1 MGVTI
6 VSWSANRE
14 KRSFVIQ
21 LTLAVVLI
29 AISYIIVQNIH
40 DNLAAVGIRIDFG
53 FLSGEAGFDV
63 NESLISYSATDS
75 YARVLL
81 VGLLNTLQL
90 SVVCIVASTLIGV
103 VMGIIRAGN
112 NWLGSRLALA
122 YVELLR
128 NLPKLLIL
136 LAVFIIMVNRLPV
149 VRNAWNIFDGIY
161 ISNRAFYFPTLIW
174 TDNMRFV
181 LVGLFLWLFAVIFW
195 ARYVHH
201 HQDLTGQR
209 LPIGLPAIGSLL
221 AILLLVS
228 GLFSI
233 PYQFSIPVLKGFDF
247 TGGGRLSVQF
257 VALAITLSIY
267 HGGQI
272 TELVRGGIQSVS
284 KSQLEAAHALGLRP
298 GQMTRLV
305 ILPQALRMIIP
316 PMGNQYLNLIKNTS
330 IALAIGYSDLVS
342 VMSTSIN
349 QTFRPIELMSI
360 TMMTYLAISLVVT
373 ALLNWFNAR
382 TKIVGN

>member
-1 MGVTI
+1 M
-6 VSWSANRE
+6 SWLANRK

-21 LTLAVVLI
+21 LTLAVILI

-40 DNLAAVGIRIDFG
+40 DNLAAVGIKINFG

-63 NESLISYSATDS
+63 NESLISYSASDS

-90 SVVCIVASTLIGV
+90 SFVCIIASTVIGV

-136 LAVFIIMVNRLPV
+136 LAVFIIMVNRLPM
-149 VRNAWNIFDGIY
+149 VRKAWNIFDGIY

-174 TDNMRFV
+174 ADDMRFV
-181 LVGLFLWLFAVIFW
+181 LVGLFLWLLAVIFW
-195 ARYVHH
+195 ARYVHR

-209 LPIGLPAIGSLL
+209 LPVGLPAIGALL

-233 PYQFSIPVLKGFDF
+233 PYQFSLPVFKGFDF
-247 TGGGRLSVQF
+247 IGGGRLSVQF

-284 KSQLEAAHALGLRP
+284 KSQLEAAQALGLRP

-305 ILPQALRMIIP
+305 VLPQALRMIIP

>member
-1 MGVTI
+1 MRFL
-6 VSWSANRE
+6 ANRE
-14 KRSFVIQ
+14 KRSFLIQ
-21 LTLAVVLI
+21 LVLAVILI
-29 AISYIIVQNIH
+29 AISFIIVQNVR

-63 NESLISYSATDS
+63 NESLIAYSASDS

-90 SVVCIVASTLIGV
+90 SIVCIVAATLIGV

-112 NWLGSRLALA
+112 NWLGTRLALA

-149 VRNAWNIFDGIY
+149 VRKAWNLFDGIY

-174 TDNMRFV
+174 TDRMSFV
-181 LVGLFLWLFAVIFW
+181 LVALFIWLVAAIFW
-195 ARYVHH
+195 TRHVHY
-201 HQDLTGQR
+201 HQDLSGKR
-209 LPIGLPAIGSLL
+209 LPVGWPMIGSLL
-221 AILLLVS
+221 AMLLLVS
-228 GLFSI
+228 GLFNIS
-233 PYQFSIPVLKGFDF
+233 YHFSTPILKGFDF
-247 TGGGRLSVQF
+247 VGGGRLSVQF

-284 KSQLEAAHALGLRP
+284 KSQLEAADALGLRS
-298 GQMTRLV
+298 GQITRLV
-305 ILPQALRMIIP
+305 VLPQALRMIIP
-316 PMGNQYLNLIKNTS
+316 PLGNQYLNLIKNTS

>member
-1 MGVTI
+1 
-6 VSWSANRE
+6 VSWFASRE
-14 KRSFVIQ
+14 KRSFIIQ
-21 LTLAVVLI
+21 LVLAVVLI
-29 AISYIIVQNIH
+29 AISYVIVQNIH
-40 DNLAAVGIRIDFG
+40 KNLAAVGIKIDFG

-63 NESLISYSATDS
+63 NESLISYSASDS

-90 SVVCIVASTLIGV
+90 SFVCIIASTAIGV

-181 LVGLFLWLFAVIFW
+181 LVGLFIWLIAVIFW
-195 ARYVHH
+195 ARHVHR

-209 LPIGLPAIGSLL
+209 LPLGFPAIGALL
-221 AILLLVS
+221 AILFLVS

-233 PYQFSIPVLKGFDF
+233 PYQFSIPVLRGFDF
-247 TGGGRLSVQF
+247 TGGGRFSVQF

-305 ILPQALRMIIP
+305 VLPQALRMIIP

>member
-1 MGVTI
+1 M
-6 VSWSANRE
+6 SFLASRE
-14 KRSFVIQ
+14 KRSFIIQ
-21 LTLAVVLI
+21 LILAVILI
-29 AISYIIVQNIH
+29 AISYIIVQNVRA
-40 DNLAAVGIRIDFG
+40 NLAAVGIRIDFG

-63 NESLISYSATDS
+63 NESLIAYSASDS

-90 SVVCIVASTLIGV
+90 SIVCIVAATLIGV

-149 VRNAWNIFDGIY
+149 VRKAWNLFDGIY

-174 TDNMRFV
+174 ADRMSFV
-181 LVGLFLWLFAVIFW
+181 LVALFIWLVAAIFW
-195 ARYVHH
+195 TRHVHH
-201 HQDLTGQR
+201 HQDLTGKR
-209 LPIGLPAIGSLL
+209 LPVGWPMIGSLL
-221 AILLLVS
+221 AMLLLVS
-228 GLFSI
+228 GLFNIS
-233 PYQFSIPVLKGFDF
+233 YDFSTPILKGFDF
-247 TGGGRLSVQF
+247 IGGGRLSVQF

-298 GQMTRLV
+298 GQITRLV
-305 ILPQALRMIIP
+305 VLPQALRMIIP
-316 PMGNQYLNLIKNTS
+316 PLGNQYLNLIKNTS

>member
-1 MGVTI
+1 M
-6 VSWSANRE
+6 SWLANRE
-14 KRSFVIQ
+14 KRSFAIQ
-21 LTLAVVLI
+21 LVLAIILI
-29 AISYIIVQNIH
+29 AISYIIVQNVRH
-40 DNLAAVGIRIDFG
+40 NLAAVGIKIDFG

-63 NESLISYSATDS
+63 NESLIAYSASDS

-90 SVVCIVASTLIGV
+90 SAVCIVAATLIGV

-122 YVELLR
+122 YVELFR

-136 LAVFIIMVNRLPV
+136 LAIFVIMVNRLPV
-149 VRNAWNIFDGIY
+149 VRNAWNIFDGVY

-174 TDNMRFV
+174 ADNMSFV
-181 LVGLFLWLFAVIFW
+181 LVAILFWFVAVIFW
-195 ARYVHH
+195 ARHVHY
-201 HQDLTGQR
+201 HQNLTGQR
-209 LPIGLPAIGSLL
+209 LPVGWPAVGSLL
-221 AILLLVS
+221 LILLLVS
-228 GLFSI
+228 ALFNV
-233 PYQFSIPVLKGFDF
+233 PYQFSTPILKGFDF
-247 TGGGRLSVQF
+247 VGGGRLSVQF

-298 GQMTRLV
+298 GQITRLV
-305 ILPQALRMIIP
+305 VLPQALRMIIP

-360 TMMTYLAISLVVT
+360 TMMTYLSISLVVT
-373 ALLNWFNAR
+373 AFLNWFNAR

>member
-1 MGVTI
+1 MRFL
-6 VSWSANRE
+6 ANRE
-14 KRSFVIQ
+14 KRSFLIQ
-21 LTLAVVLI
+21 LVLAVILI
-29 AISYIIVQNIH
+29 AISYIIVQNVR

-63 NESLISYSATDS
+63 NESLIAYSASDS

-90 SVVCIVASTLIGV
+90 SIVCIVAATLIGV

-112 NWLGSRLALA
+112 NWLGTRLALA

-149 VRNAWNIFDGIY
+149 VRKAWNIFDDIY

-174 TDNMRFV
+174 ADRMSFV
-181 LVGLFLWLFAVIFW
+181 LVALFLWLVAAIFW
-195 ARYVHH
+195 TRHVHRY
-201 HQDLTGQR
+201 QDLTGQR
-209 LPIGLPAIGSLL
+209 LPLGLPAIGSLL

-228 GLFSI
+228 GLFNI
-233 PYQFSIPVLKGFDF
+233 PYHFSTPVFKGFDF
-247 TGGGRLSVQF
+247 AGGGRLSVQF

-298 GQMTRLV
+298 GQITRLV
-305 ILPQALRMIIP
+305 VLPQALRMIIP

>member
-1 MGVTI
+1 M
-6 VSWSANRE
+6 SWLANRE

-21 LTLAVVLI
+21 LALAVILI
-29 AISYIIVQNIH
+29 AISYIIVQNVR
-40 DNLAAVGIRIDFG
+40 DNLAAVGIRVDFG
-53 FLSGEAGFDV
+53 FLGGEAGFDV
-63 NESLISYSATDS
+63 NESLIAYSASDS

-81 VGLLNTLQL
+81 VGLLNTLEL
-90 SVVCIVASTLIGV
+90 SILCIVGSTLIGV

-122 YVELLR
+122 YVELFR

-136 LAVFIIMVNRLPV
+136 LAVFVVMVNQLPV
-149 VRNAWNIFDGIY
+149 VRKAWSMFDGVY
-161 ISNRAFYFPTLIW
+161 VSNRALYFPTLIW
-174 TDNMRFV
+174 DDGMRFV
-181 LVGLFLWLFAVIFW
+181 LAGIFVWFVAAIFW
-195 ARYVHH
+195 GRHVHR
-201 HQDLTGQR
+201 HQDVTGQR
-209 LPIGLPAIGSLL
+209 LPVTWPVIGSLL
-221 AILLLVS
+221 LVVLLIS
-228 GLFSI
+228 GLFSV
-233 PYQFSIPVLKGFDF
+233 PYQFSTPILKVFDF
-247 TGGGRLSVQF
+247 VGGGRLSVQF
-257 VALAITLSIY
+257 VALAITLSVY

-284 KSQLEAAHALGLRP
+284 NSQIEAANSLGLRS
-298 GQMTRLV
+298 GQITRLV

-330 IALAIGYSDLVS
+330 IGLAIGYSDLVS

-382 TKIVGN
+382 TRIVGN

>member
-1 MGVTI
+1 M
-6 VSWSANRE
+6 SWLTNRE
-14 KRSFVIQ
+14 KRSFIIQ
-21 LTLAVVLI
+21 LGLAMILI
-29 AISYIIVQNIH
+29 AISYLIVKNIH
-40 DNLAAVGIRIDFG
+40 DNLAAVGIKINFG
-53 FLSGEAGFDV
+53 FLNGESGFDV
-63 NESLISYSATDS
+63 NESLISYSASDS

-90 SVVCIVASTLIGV
+90 SIVCIIGSTLIGV

-112 NWLGSRLALA
+112 NWLGRRLALA
-122 YVELLR
+122 YVEMLR

-136 LAVFIIMVNRLPV
+136 LAVFVVMVNRLPV
-149 VRNAWNIFDGIY
+149 VRHAWNIFDSIY
-161 ISNRAFYFPTLIW
+161 ISNRAFYYPKLIW
-174 TDNMRFV
+174 VDNMNIV
-181 LVGLFLWLFAVIFW
+181 LVGTFVWLVAAVLWG
-195 ARYVHH
+195 RYVHH
-201 HQDLTGQR
+201 RQDLTGQR
-209 LPIGLPAIGSLL
+209 LPITWPIIGALL
-221 AILLLVS
+221 AMLLLTS
-228 GLFSI
+228 TLFNI
-233 PYQFSIPVLKGFDF
+233 PYQFSTPILKGFDF
-247 TGGGRLSVQF
+247 VGGGRLSVQF
-257 VALAITLSIY
+257 VALALTLSIY

-284 KSQLEAAHALGLRP
+284 NSQLEAAHALGFRS
-298 GQMTRLV
+298 GQITRLV
-305 ILPQALRMIIP
+305 VLPQALRMIIP

-330 IALAIGYSDLVS
+330 IGLAIGYSDLVS

>member
-1 MGVTI
+1 M
-6 VSWSANRE
+6 SWLTNRE
-14 KRSFVIQ
+14 KRSFIIQ
-21 LTLAVVLI
+21 LGLAMILI
-29 AISYIIVQNIH
+29 AISYLIVKNIH
-40 DNLAAVGIRIDFG
+40 DNLAAVGIKINFG
-53 FLSGEAGFDV
+53 FLNGESGFDV
-63 NESLISYSATDS
+63 NESLISYSASDS

-90 SVVCIVASTLIGV
+90 SIVCIIGSTLIGV

-112 NWLGSRLALA
+112 NWLGRRLALA
-122 YVELLR
+122 YVEMLR

-136 LAVFIIMVNRLPV
+136 LAVFVVMVNRLPV
-149 VRNAWNIFDGIY
+149 VRHAWNIFDSIY
-161 ISNRAFYFPTLIW
+161 ISNRAFYYPKLIW
-174 TDNMRFV
+174 VDNMNIV
-181 LVGLFLWLFAVIFW
+181 LVGTFVWLVAAVLWG
-195 ARYVHH
+195 RYVHH
-201 HQDLTGQR
+201 RQDLTGQR
-209 LPIGLPAIGSLL
+209 LPITWPIIGALL
-221 AILLLVS
+221 AMLLLTS
-228 GLFSI
+228 TLFNI
-233 PYQFSIPVLKGFDF
+233 PYQFSTPILKGFDF
-247 TGGGRLSVQF
+247 VGGGRLSVQF
-257 VALAITLSIY
+257 VALALTLSIY

-284 KSQLEAAHALGLRP
+284 NSQLEAAHALGLRS
-298 GQMTRLV
+298 GQITRRV
-305 ILPQALRMIIP
+305 VLPQALRMIIP

-330 IALAIGYSDLVS
+330 IGLAIGYSDLVS

>member
-1 MGVTI
+1 MN
-6 VSWSANRE
+6 WFANRE
-14 KRSFVIQ
+14 KRSFIIQ
-21 LTLAVVLI
+21 LVLAVILI
-29 AISYIIVQNIH
+29 AISYIIVQNVRA
-40 DNLAAVGIRIDFG
+40 NLAAVGIRIDFG

-63 NESLISYSATDS
+63 NESLIAYSASDS

-90 SVVCIVASTLIGV
+90 SIVCIIAATLIGV
-103 VMGIIRAGN
+103 VMGIIRAGT

-149 VRNAWNIFDGIY
+149 VREAWNLFDGIY

-174 TDNMRFV
+174 TDRMSFV
-181 LVGLFLWLFAVIFW
+181 LVALFIWLVAAVFW
-195 ARYVHH
+195 TRHVHRY
-201 HQDLTGQR
+201 QDLTGKR
-209 LPIGLPAIGSLL
+209 LPVGMPMVGSLL

-228 GLFSI
+228 GLFNI
-233 PYQFSIPVLKGFDF
+233 PYHFSTPVFKGFDF
-247 TGGGRLSVQF
+247 VGGGRLSVQF

-284 KSQLEAAHALGLRP
+284 KSQLEAADALGLRS
-298 GQMTRLV
+298 GQITRLV
-305 ILPQALRMIIP
+305 VLPQALRMIIP
-316 PMGNQYLNLIKNTS
+316 PLGNQYLNLIKNTS